1 MSAPGQ
7 RTDVTITSHGD
18 GELTVGWSAPFN
30 DGASPVIG
38 YRVPWDSGGQSIGDD
53 SSRER
58 AVPALGLHRLLGHEL
73 RPGAQCLPTFVRLT
87 LAVAVARLVGSVA
100 VALSSPRA

>member
-1 MSAPGQ
+1 M
-7 RTDVTITSHGD
+7 
-18 GELTVGWSAPFN
+18 GWSAPFN

-58 AVPALGLHRLLGHEL
+58 AAPARGLHRLLGHKIAALVVGVYSVVGMAALVDSEHVQDADIKL
-73 RPGAQCLPTFVRLT
+73 SVDTGRFLT
-87 LAVAVARLVGSVA
+87 LAILIWMSILGVG
-100 VALSSPRA
+100 L

>member
-1 MSAPGQ
+1 M
-7 RTDVTITSHGD
+7 
-18 GELTVGWSAPFN
+18 GWSAPFN

-58 AVPALGLHRLLGHEL
+58 AVPARGLHRLLGHEIAAL
-73 RPGAQCLPTFVRLT
+73 VVSSLFGRWDPAALVDSEHVQDADIKLFVDTGRFLT
-87 LAVAVARLVGSVA
+87 LATLIWMSILGVG
-100 VALSSPRA
+100 L